1 MNDLRMSQL
10 MFMHCVP
17 ILNSEGFRIQGVTES
32 DVTITATDPQT
43 IHHIVWN
50 VTFGLRYTME
60 RPCVGQSSQDS
71 PADLTCPELG
81 RQYVGSW
88 TLRSC
93 GAGSSVKSRK
103 CSLYRAL
110 SYQ

>member
-81 RQYVGSW
+81 RQWGPGLCV
-88 TLRSC
+88 LVVLVP
-93 GAGSSVKSRK
+93 A
-103 CSLYRAL
+103 
-110 SYQ
+110 